1 MIILIL
7 IVVLIIYLFKSEF
20 LQWIMFKINKNKI
33 MKSTD
38 SEIIKL
44 LIGVLNEFGMKYKI
58 NFNNILLTF
67 NLNSDNKIEC
77 VIYSWINDKYEK
89 FPCQF
94 IVKNDKNIVHANVI
108 DRYKIIIN
116 MNVWKGEI
124 NYKIFNVEN

>member
-7 IVVLIIYLFKSEF
+7 IIVLIIYLFKFEF
-20 LQWIMFKINKNKI
+20 LQWIMFKINKNKM
-33 MKSTD
+33 MKHTD

-77 VIYSWINDKYEK
+77 VIYSLINGKYEK
-89 FPCQF
+89 FPRQF
-94 IVKNDKNIVHANVI
+94 IVKNDESIVHANMI

-116 MNVWKGEI
+116 MNIWKGKI
-124 NYKIFNVEN
+124 NYKTFNAEN